1 MDFLQ
6 IALILLIVILGIF
19 LSLTGLQV
27 FLILKNLK
35 KTLDGING
43 ILFSGDEKVIEKVK
57 QAAKKPSARRF
68 FKR

>member
-35 KTLDGING
+35 KTLDGINW